1 MSEPSNSKLSFNL
14 ANNNEEMN
22 DIKKMRREKDFFA
35 VKFHSLQS
43 HAESF
48 LQVIIQVYFMC
59 LLVIL
64 GTGTII
70 AGVSAEELFQDIC
83 KSIMP
88 KAYIQLIVKKTIFK
102 ILVPLTMASILVS
115 IWNFTVTSW
124 RLQAKDHIA
133 KDDADPRNY
142 LNNNQHEWKHS
153 HQGFVPTLT
162 HLLWTLTTLLI
173 YSGSIVLLCL
183 MGYIEMFSSY
193 LMESGFFMD
202 VHLLP
207 FLIIVSVIPIN
218 MIMHKVFINNKD
230 SHSFAHGI
238 LSSIYP
244 CR

>member
-1 MSEPSNSKLSFNL
+1 MQAEVEDNNKTCLGTKFSGIPRSSAQPSC
-14 ANNNEEMN
+14 M
-22 DIKKMRREKDFFA
+22 
-35 VKFHSLQS
+35 SLQNPLKKPTIK
-43 HAESF
+43 F
-48 LQVIIQVYFMC
+48 QV
-59 LLVIL
+59 
-64 GTGTII
+64 
-70 AGVSAEELFQDIC
+70 
-83 KSIMP
+83 P
-88 KAYIQLIVKKTIFK
+88 
-102 ILVPLTMASILVS
+102 SILV
-115 IWNFTVTSW
+115 
-124 RLQAKDHIA
+124 
-133 KDDADPRNY
+133 
-142 LNNNQHEWKHS
+142 NNNQHEWKHS
-153 HQGFVPTLT
+153 HQGFIPTLT